1 MENETNESKIDVRII
16 VQGLDIAQMVSKAV
30 SNIQL
35 ERDYNIIVSS
45 IIPTTEVS
53 IVKKVAKGADI
64 ILIGSYGRD
73 ETYNILFNELKTDF
87 NNVGLFDYNNIIIED
102 ESIDF
107 NLAQKEILNSIIKST
122 LSYSLNLIN
131 IHTLENKLMK
141 VTHNYNN
148 LLDDYNQ
155 VLKENEVFSREN
167 KELLEDIKEIKS
179 EFESFKLRYEDIYSR
194 EILEIFDLNELWQE
208 TFRQELTS
216 EQQVVIATNKFKPDN
231 IIVGQGYIASQSKQE
246 AIDWLKIIRT
256 ALIFVE
262 ENKEVNKEK
271 AYEAGVNCSLTGEV
285 SSIENVKMVLRGKK
299 GTLTYVMDGKRIVSD
314 IVLDEKASDID
325 KDGFGHLVL
334 KSFTQDGKLKGR
346 FVGEMDSAE
355 CGYLFEGTF
364 VNVNGGSTSFFF
376 SEE

>member
-1 MENETNESKIDVRII
+1 MENETHESKIDVRIV

-30 SNIQL
+30 GNIQL

-45 IIPTTEVS
+45 IIPTTELS

-73 ETYNILFNELKTDF
+73 ETYNVLYNELKTDF
-87 NNVGLFDYNNIIIED
+87 NNIGLFDYNNIIIED

-155 VLKENEVFSREN
+155 VTKENEIISREN
-167 KELLEDIKEIKS
+167 KELLEDVDNIKS
-179 EFESFKLRYEDIYSR
+179 EFSAFKLRYEDIYSR
-194 EILEIFDLNELWQE
+194 NILEVFELNELWQD
-208 TFRQELTS
+208 TFRQELNDE
-216 EQQVVIATNKFKPDN
+216 EQIVIATNNFKPNN
-231 IIVGQGYIASQSKQE
+231 IIVGQGYIAAQSKQD

-256 ALIFVE
+256 ALIFIE
-262 ENKEVNKEK
+262 ENEEDLKQDLEEVKESKPPE
-271 AYEAGVNCSLTGEV
+271 
-285 SSIENVKMVLRGKK
+285 
-299 GTLTYVMDGKRIVSD
+299 
-314 IVLDEKASDID
+314 VLDDYEIPN
-325 KDGFGHLVL
+325 
-334 KSFTQDGKLKGR
+334 SFEN
-346 FVGEMDSAE
+346 FWE
-355 CGYLFEGTF
+355 
-364 VNVNGGSTSFFF
+364 
-376 SEE
+376 

>member
-231 IIVGQGYIASQSKQE
+231 IIVGQGYIAAQSKQE

-262 ENKEVNKEK
+262 ENKE
-271 AYEAGVNCSLTGEV
+271 
-285 SSIENVKMVLRGKK
+285 
-299 GTLTYVMDGKRIVSD
+299 D
-314 IVLDEKASDID
+314 
-325 KDGFGHLVL
+325 L
-334 KSFTQDGKLKGR
+334 KQNLKGIDEPKPPEVR
-346 FVGEMDSAE
+346 DDYEIPDT
-355 CGYLFEGTF
+355 FENF
-364 VNVNGGSTSFFF
+364 WD
-376 SEE
+376 